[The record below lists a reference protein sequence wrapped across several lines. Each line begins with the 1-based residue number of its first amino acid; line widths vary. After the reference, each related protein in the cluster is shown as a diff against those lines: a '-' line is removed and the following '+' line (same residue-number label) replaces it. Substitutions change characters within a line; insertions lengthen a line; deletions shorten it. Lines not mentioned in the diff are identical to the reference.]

1 MTELLLQYAIYCAI
15 IVVGLFVLGIIKRS
29 TRLPSHKELKKR
41 MDDLR
46 SLLKDFSVQEST
58 SPENRVQIFKG
69 ISKALYKADKL
80 IYTVTLM
87 SEKERDTKL
96 GDVAVRLERV
106 RNCLLPYRFKAK
118 TEEDLSGVYT
128 AIGEME
134 KGVAVLDKILERD
147 KEMRPRRAKQE
158 AGWKKD

>member
-1 MTELLLQYAIYCAI
+1 MFSLTLNDVLNVVRALLDIGLVWAVIFFGLR
-15 IVVGLFVLGIIKRS
+15 IVRNNS
-29 TRLPSHKELKKR
+29 RT
-41 MDDLR
+41 
-46 SLLKDFSVQEST
+46 
-58 SPENRVQIFKG
+58 VQIFKG

-118 TEEDLSGVYT
+118 AEEDLSGVYT

-147 KEMRPRRAKQE
+147 KEMRSRRAKQE